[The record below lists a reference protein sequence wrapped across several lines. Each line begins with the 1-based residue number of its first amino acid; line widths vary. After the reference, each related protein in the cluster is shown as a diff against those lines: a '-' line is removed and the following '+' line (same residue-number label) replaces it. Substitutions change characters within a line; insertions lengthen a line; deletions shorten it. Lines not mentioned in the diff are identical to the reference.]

1 MAEVTA
7 DRDQRY
13 STFKTAAELK
23 EMIEADLNGT
33 ASDALLG
40 KENKA
45 HKDRRVA
52 STDRLCYSITE
63 NNCTSSSSQ
72 AQRRCL
78 HTTVNCIICVF
89 LHERIHGCGC
99 IRSC

>member
-1 MAEVTA
+1 LAEVTA

-45 HKDRRVA
+45 QNVLRYH
-52 STDRLCYSITE
+52 
-63 NNCTSSSSQ
+63 
-72 AQRRCL
+72 
-78 HTTVNCIICVF
+78 VF
-89 LHERIHGCGC
+89 CHF
-99 IRSC
+99 